1 MASSAT
7 DEYARRARY
16 LPGLLA
22 LAPLWVVVLA
32 AGWQDA
38 KIVVGLVGV
47 AGTVGLPVV
56 LQSFVR
62 QRGKQYDEDK
72 LPGSEGRFATT
83 RMLLPG
89 RNDAA
94 MDAHNAQRRA
104 IVVGATGVRLDDEWP
119 TDPARQHEVVAR
131 VESAVA
137 AARSMT
143 RDRDEFWLLAA
154 DNADYGMWRN
164 LYGMRAIGIGA
175 ACLSFI
181 AAVVL
186 ALLSA
191 ADTLDLATSGLVL
204 GAAVVAVLGALW
216 VVVPTQDRIRTA
228 AASYATALFDAA
240 LLLKAET
247 TRQGDDA
254 STNRSV
260 DADTE
265 TPHGS

>member
-16 LPGLLA
+16 VPGLLA
-22 LAPLWVVVLA
+22 FAPLWVVVLA

-38 KIVVGLVGV
+38 KIVAGLVGL
-47 AGTVGLPVV
+47 AGTVGLPAV

-89 RNDAA
+89 RDDPAT
-94 MDAHNAQRRA
+94 DAHNAQRRGI
-104 IVVGATGVRLDDEWP
+104 IVAATGIRLDDEWP

-131 VESAVA
+131 IDSAVA
-137 AARSMT
+137 AARAAT
-143 RDRDEFWLLAA
+143 RDRDRFWLLAA

-164 LYGMRAIGIGA
+164 LYGMRAIGIGV
-175 ACLSFI
+175 ACLALI
-181 AAVVL
+181 VTVVL

-191 ADTLDLATSGLVL
+191 VDALELATSGLVL
-204 GAAVVAVLGALW
+204 GAVVVTVLGALW
-216 VVVPTQDRIRTA
+216 FVVPTQDRIRIA

-240 LLLKAET
+240 LLLRAEP
-247 TRQGDDA
+247 TRQRDDA
-254 STNRSV
+254 STNRAV
-260 DADTE
+260 DADAE
-265 TPHGS
+265 PPPV